1 MKFKNVKFVN
11 TDTPN
16 GIQAILEFGRDHEL
30 SIVKNEMSYGGKSG
44 LYEIAVYKQGNQV
57 EMPGITET
65 GDTVRGFLNEDQV
78 EAIIKKMHLVTGNN
92 PVDAFSERYNNV

>member
-11 TDTPN
+11 TDIPN

-44 LYEIAVYKQGNQV
+44 LYEIAVYSATHNDQI
-57 EMPGITET
+57 EMPGITEE
-65 GDTVRGFLNEDQV
+65 GDTVKGFLTEQEV
-78 EAIIKKMHLVTGNN
+78 LAIIKKMYLITGVE
-92 PVDAFSERYNNV
+92 PTKH

>member
-1 MKFKNVKFVN
+1 
-11 TDTPN
+11 
-16 GIQAILEFGRDHEL
+16 
-30 SIVKNEMSYGGKSG
+30 
-44 LYEIAVYKQGNQV
+44 
-57 EMPGITET
+57 MPGITET

>member
-1 MKFKNVKFVN
+1 MKCLMV
-11 TDTPN
+11 
-16 GIQAILEFGRDHEL
+16 ASR
-30 SIVKNEMSYGGKSG
+30 G
-44 LYEIAVYKQGNQV
+44 LYEIAVYKQGNPV